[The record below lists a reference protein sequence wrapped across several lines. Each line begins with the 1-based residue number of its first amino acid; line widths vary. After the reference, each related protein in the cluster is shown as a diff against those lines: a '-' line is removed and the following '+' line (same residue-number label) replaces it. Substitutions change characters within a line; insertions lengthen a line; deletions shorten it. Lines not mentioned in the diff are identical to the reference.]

1 MKKNVKNNVYWIGY
15 MDWDLQNIRE
25 KAHGFNRGMK
35 ASVMK

>member
-15 MDWDLQNIRE
+15 MDWDLHSE